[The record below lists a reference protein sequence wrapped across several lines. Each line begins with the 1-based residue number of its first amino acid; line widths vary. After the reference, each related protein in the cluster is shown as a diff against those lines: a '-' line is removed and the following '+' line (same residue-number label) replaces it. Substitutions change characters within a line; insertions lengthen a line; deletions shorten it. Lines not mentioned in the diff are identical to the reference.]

1 MAKFYGAIGFAEMT
15 ETEPGVWEEK
25 ITEHFYYG
33 DVIRN
38 RRRLQSSGQLNDN
51 INVSNELSIIS
62 DPFANENFHS
72 MRYAEFMGSKWKVT
86 DVDVQYPR
94 LILTIGGLYNGEPA

>member
-15 ETEPGVWEEK
+15 EDKPGVWEEK

-33 DVIRN
+33 DVIQN

-72 MRYAEFMGSKWKVT
+72 MRYAEFMGSQWKVT